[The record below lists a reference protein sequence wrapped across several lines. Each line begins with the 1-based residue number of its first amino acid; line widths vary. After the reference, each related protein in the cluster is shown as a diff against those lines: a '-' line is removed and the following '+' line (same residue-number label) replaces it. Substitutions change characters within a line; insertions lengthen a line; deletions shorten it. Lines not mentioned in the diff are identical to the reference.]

1 MSQNK
6 QQISTTEGKLCATV
20 NFNWFLKDAEKF
32 ENGTRS
38 EPVPATFK
46 ALVNGK
52 EAFEELHE
60 RIENAQHSIDIAIW
74 GFQPSMH
81 FKRDGKSPCIGDLL
95 IQKALEGKKV
105 RILVWSLPGNIQ
117 TFSEANLGNKPGV
130 WLKDKVEG
138 VTSEQVDYDR
148 WWYEAIQGELDEVI
162 VNAKT
167 DGIVHVWEAHEIE
180 KHEKLVEFT
189 KSPKRTNLI
198 YKNRKVAPQNE
209 DFKPRI
215 LPDGR
220 KVNHSFKDTELPDGK
235 GTLTDGSYDFALKKF
250 KSHHQKTVL
259 IDYEIPELAVG
270 FVLEHNMV
278 DNYWDDSNHSLKT
291 TLPNKGKNSP
301 TPLQDVSSI
310 VTGQVLWDINHNF
323 CQSWDRQNNKQWGKD
338 PVDIGITG
346 KRQSFTRD
354 HYQPNPSLVDD
365 SKLVMAQI
373 VRTYD
378 QPDIE
383 DIMKVYLKN
392 IKQTT
397 SYIYTEN
404 QYFRFPPLVRE
415 FISHWET
422 IKNNGRTEGPIH
434 WFTVTNSSDE
444 GIGAGTYTTNEMFKL
459 LGKQDVMPG
468 VARNIKLNEL
478 ETQLGMAKKREF
490 RLYNE
495 SMKAPTAEGKTVA
508 AAEFEKN
515 QQEIQRIE
523 KEIGEI
529 KEKQQIEEKKTQE
542 AGKAGSAK
550 KEGELNQI
558 ESSELGQEEPNL
570 TKELGYEISDTPGI
584 KAHICTLM
592 PKDENGKYVHTYKK
606 NGKDTP
612 AEVYVHSKV
621 TIMDDVFTVISSANL
636 NTRSM
641 QVDTELGIIMECADV
656 AEGLRK
662 RLWDLHTNKNSAANP
677 DDMHDYAV
685 AKKAFNIW
693 KDLIRASKDS
703 IELKIAPE
711 CALRE
716 FYRADPTV
724 SRSD

>member
-105 RILVWSLPGNIQ
+105 RILVWSLPGDIQ

-130 WLKDKVEG
+130 WVKDKVEG
-138 VTSEQVDYDR
+138 VTSAQVDYDR
-148 WWYEAIQGELDEVI
+148 WWYEAIRGNFDNVI
-162 VNAKT
+162 RRS
-167 DGIVHVWEAHEIE
+167 DIYGIIYTT
-180 KHEKLVEFT
+180 KKFEKLVEFT
-189 KSPKRTNLI
+189 KSSNRTNLV
-198 YKNRKVAPQNE
+198 YKNRHVAKQENNYK
-209 DFKPRI
+209 DKT
-215 LPDGR
+215 LPEEAQR
-220 KVNHSFKDTELPDGK
+220 LQKHNFKDETLPK
-235 GTLTDGSYDFALKKF
+235 NAYKYALKYAP
-250 KSHHQKTVL
+250 SHHQKTVL

-444 GIGAGTYTTNEMFKL
+444 GIGVGTYTTNEMFKL

-478 ETQLGMAKKREF
+478 EAQLGMAKKREF

-495 SMKAPTAEGKTVA
+495 SMKAPTAEGKAVA

-529 KEKQQIEEKKTQE
+529 KAKQHEEQKTQE
-542 AGKAGSAK
+542 AGKAGPAK

-662 RLWDLHTNKNSAANP
+662 RLWDLHTNKNFAANP

-685 AKKAFNIW
+685 AKEAFRKW
-693 KDLIRASKDS
+693 GELIKASKEAV
-703 IELKIAPE
+703 ELKNSPA

-716 FYRADPTV
+716 FHRDDPKV

>member
-32 ENGTRS
+32 ENGTQS

-52 EAFEELHE
+52 EAFEELHD
-60 RIENAQHSIDIAIW
+60 RIANAQHSIDIAIW

-105 RILVWSLPGNIQ
+105 RILVWSLPGDIQ

-138 VTSEQVDYDR
+138 VTSAQVDYDR
-148 WWYEAIQGELDEVI
+148 WWYEAIRGNFDNVI
-162 VNAKT
+162 RRS
-167 DGIVHVWEAHEIE
+167 DIYGIIYTT
-180 KHEKLVEFT
+180 KKFEKLVEFT
-189 KSPKRTNLI
+189 KSSNRTNLV
-198 YKNRKVAPQNE
+198 YKNRHVAKQENNYK
-209 DFKPRI
+209 DKT
-215 LPDGR
+215 LPEEAQR
-220 KVNHSFKDTELPDGK
+220 LQKHNFKDETLPK
-235 GTLTDGSYDFALKKF
+235 NAYKYALKYAP
-250 KSHHQKTVL
+250 SHHQKTVL

-444 GIGAGTYTTNEMFKL
+444 GIGVGTYTTNEMFKL

-478 ETQLGMAKKREF
+478 EAQLGMAKKREF

-495 SMKAPTAEGKTVA
+495 SMKAPTAEGKAVA

-529 KEKQQIEEKKTQE
+529 KAKQHEEQKTQE
-542 AGKAGSAK
+542 AGKAGPTK

-570 TKELGYEISDTPGI
+570 TKELGYEVSDTPGI

-641 QVDTELGIIMECADV
+641 QVDTELGIIMECAEV

-685 AKKAFNIW
+685 AKNAFNEW
-693 KDLIRASKDS
+693 KDLIEANKRSKKDGNS
-703 IELKIAPE
+703 PQ